1 MKQSW
6 VLLGAMHSREE
17 IQNKQTHA
25 HESVAHSIEL
35 HERHGKETK
44 RERERERERRKRKQ
58 NVYKLEMN
66 SLYLEFTKEFR

>member
-1 MKQSW
+1 MGVIRDGKQTGERERENMKQSW

-44 RERERERERRKRKQ
+44 REREKKKKTKR
-58 NVYKLEMN
+58 L
-66 SLYLEFTKEFR
+66 